1 MIIRGFVVH
10 AAHEVWWL
18 LLQVVQGD
26 VTKQQVSGIV
36 NPTNTSLSLAGRV
49 SSRIAFAMGPGF
61 QQNCDDF
68 LASLPDGQRSLTE
81 GSSAVTQTGGGLS
94 CQYIIH
100 AAGPVYHG
108 KRKLAS

>member
-1 MIIRGFVVH
+1 VVH
-10 AAHEVWWL
+10 AAHEVRWL
-18 LLQVVQGD
+18 PLQVVQGD

-61 QQNCDDF
+61 QQTCDDF
-68 LASLPDGQRSLTE
+68 LASLPDGQRSLAE
-81 GSSAVTQTGGGLS
+81 GSSAVTQAGRGLL

-100 AAGPVYHG
+100 AAGPMYHG
-108 KRKLAS
+108 KLAS